1 MRPLASH
8 TVGIR
13 LKQARDK
20 RKLTMAALGVKAGVG
35 ASTIN
40 NIEKGKKVPR
50 GDTVELLA
58 IALDVDPAWL
68 LFGTGNKP
76 QWGEKAE

>member
-1 MRPLASH
+1 MKPLASH

-20 RKLTMAALGVKAGVG
+20 RQLTMAALGNKADVG

-40 NIEKGKKVPR
+40 SIEKGKKVPR

-58 IALDVDPAWL
+58 IALEVDPAWL
-68 LFGTGNKP
+68 LFGSGPKP
-76 QWGEKAE
+76 NWGD